1 MTPETG
7 MPMSSAAAHAS
18 LLPAAARA
26 PLDSV
31 SLAFTD
37 ADSAAKW
44 ADGLPF
50 ATVGQAYEALVGQLR
65 AVTGA
70 SFSAR
75 ERATIAE
82 VLREPVGHLHT
93 ELARRYA
100 GKPQPAV
107 GREREAAD
115 QALILWQSLWELY
128 SSCLKP
134 LLEGEPDLAGVKA
147 KLLQRGLHV
156 GKQMVL
162 VHGLARRAVPGSV
175 WQELHAYFRLAEML
189 DCTVTAVSDEATPNA
204 VGISCY
210 STYSHAILL
219 ALADPC
225 SMSVRQIELADRW
238 LGQWARKVFPYA
250 QQRETE
256 GPVVVVDLDG
266 AQPGTLVTSV
276 PARAPDSMRF
286 GYPGKLA
293 TSVRGR
299 LKRLAGG
306 ATPAELALGHDPS
319 VEQCVALLS
328 HLDACW
334 YQAQKRDDATHA
346 AIDACGGGVPGA
358 YFRVAGRTFD
368 RQDPLGRLSYANSQ
382 HLATLG
388 ALTDYDRHRDDAER
402 RWPWER
408 LEGRYGWREAH
419 MMRNA
424 PTQHRW
430 FLDQLVAVRDEER
443 TRLGIV
449 SRVSIGAEGGLDVSM
464 KLWPG
469 PPKTRAMRPFTTAFS
484 EDPPIPSILLGETQE
499 DPASLVVPPRTFTAG
514 RVLKSMDSGPE
525 RTYKLTRLLHR
536 GADFERVAFEES

>member
-1 MTPETG
+1 MSPETG
-7 MPMSSAAAHAS
+7 LPMPPSAALAS
-18 LLPAAARA
+18 ALPAAARA

-37 ADSAAKW
+37 ADSASKW

-65 AVTGA
+65 AVTAAG
-70 SFSAR
+70 FSAR

-115 QALILWQSLWELY
+115 QALVVWQSLWELY

-134 LLEGEPDLAGVKA
+134 LLEGEADLAGVKA

-162 VHGLARRAVPGSV
+162 VHGLARRAVPGAV
-175 WQELHAYFRLAEML
+175 WQELHAYYRLAEML
-189 DCTVTAVSDEATPNA
+189 DCAVTAVSDDATPNA

-210 STYSHAILL
+210 STYSHALLL

-238 LGQWARKVFPYA
+238 LGQWARKMFPYA

-256 GPVVVVDLDG
+256 GPVIVVDLDG
-266 AQPGTLVTSV
+266 ALPGTLVASV
-276 PARAPDSMRF
+276 PSHAPDSMRF

-299 LKRLAGG
+299 LKRLATG

-419 MMRNA
+419 LSRSA
-424 PTQHRW
+424 ATQHRW

-443 TRLGIV
+443 MRLGYV
-449 SRVSIGAEGGLDVSM
+449 TRVSIGVEGELDVSM

-469 PPKTRAMRPFTTAFS
+469 APKTRAMRPYTTAFS
-484 EDPPIPSILLGETQE
+484 EDPPVPSILLGETQE
-499 DPASLVVPPRTFTAG
+499 EPATLVVPPRTFTAG
-514 RVLKSMDSGPE
+514 RVLKSMDAGPE
-525 RTYKLTRLLHR
+525 QTYKLTRLIHR
-536 GADFERVAFEES
+536 GADFERVAYEEG

>member
-7 MPMSSAAAHAS
+7 MPTPSAAVHAS

-31 SLAFTD
+31 SLAFAD

-44 ADGLPF
+44 ADALPF
-50 ATVGQAYEALVGQLR
+50 ATVTQAYEALVGQLC
-65 AVTGA
+65 AVTAA

-115 QALILWQSLWELY
+115 QAVILWQSLWELY

-162 VHGLARRAVPGSV
+162 VHGLARRAVPGPV
-175 WQELHAYFRLAEML
+175 WQELHAYYRLAEML
-189 DCTVTAVSDEATPNA
+189 DCTETAVSDESSPNA

-210 STYSHAILL
+210 STYAHALLL
-219 ALADPC
+219 ALADPF

-250 QQRETE
+250 KQRESE
-256 GPVVVVDLDG
+256 GPVIIIDLEG
-266 AQPGTLVTSV
+266 AHGAVLANTASGTH
-276 PARAPDSMRF
+276 PASARF
-286 GYPGKLA
+286 GYPAKLA

-299 LKRLAGG
+299 LKRLVGG
-306 ATPAELALGHDPS
+306 STPAELQLGDDVS
-319 VEQCVALLS
+319 AEAATTLLT
-328 HLDACW
+328 HLDARW
-334 YQAQKRDDATHA
+334 HQLPAAGRRKRSTAIEIA
-346 AIDACGGGVPGA
+346 AGGTEAA
-358 YFRVAGRTFD
+358 YFRVGGRSD
-368 RQDPLGRLSYANSQ
+368 RKS
-382 HLATLG
+382 
-388 ALTDYDRHRDDAER
+388 
-402 RWPWER
+402 
-408 LEGRYGWREAH
+408 
-419 MMRNA
+419 
-424 PTQHRW
+424 
-430 FLDQLVAVRDEER
+430 
-443 TRLGIV
+443 
-449 SRVSIGAEGGLDVSM
+449 
-464 KLWPG
+464 
-469 PPKTRAMRPFTTAFS
+469 
-484 EDPPIPSILLGETQE
+484 
-499 DPASLVVPPRTFTAG
+499 VV
-514 RVLKSMDSGPE
+514 
-525 RTYKLTRLLHR
+525 
-536 GADFERVAFEES
+536 